1 MLGAAAV
8 VAAGWA
14 PPGVGG
20 ETAGRAADG
29 RAEGVIDSGA
39 GPCCAASGVPVRAA
53 KPKPQAAAMVARLIS
68 ISLPAPFLLEESR
81 AGRLQSTRLVPFSF
95 REMPVASAPGLGMG
109 RGFLETSEMAKRRR
123 RDGGQG
129 MCPRAGERGHGPLWP
144 PSGLVAAGDEAE
156 AAERH
161 RRGEQGRH

>member
-29 RAEGVIDSGA
+29 RAEGVIDRGA

-81 AGRLQSTRLVPFSF
+81 AGRLQSNSSRPIFVSRDAFRFRARARNGSRLL
-95 REMPVASAPGLGMG
+95 RNQ
-109 RGFLETSEMAKRRR
+109 
-123 RDGGQG
+123 RDGETTA
-129 MCPRAGERGHGPLWP
+129 PRWRP
-144 PSGLVAAGDEAE
+144 
-156 AAERH
+156 R
-161 RRGEQGRH
+161 